1 MYSSPNT
8 NFSNQLKRQQ
18 LAKPMIL
25 DIVQVLCIIM
35 DQDLEAVNK
44 KKRKKERGQHPAILT
59 IKQEWSII

>member
-25 DIVQVLCIIM
+25 DIVQVLCVIM
-35 DQDLEAVNK
+35 DQDLVAVNK
-44 KKRKKERGQHPAILT
+44 KSEKRKRPTSSHPDH
-59 IKQEWSII
+59 

>member
-35 DQDLEAVNK
+35 DQDLVAVNK
-44 KKRKKERGQHPAILT
+44 KKRKKKGANIQP
-59 IKQEWSII
+59 S